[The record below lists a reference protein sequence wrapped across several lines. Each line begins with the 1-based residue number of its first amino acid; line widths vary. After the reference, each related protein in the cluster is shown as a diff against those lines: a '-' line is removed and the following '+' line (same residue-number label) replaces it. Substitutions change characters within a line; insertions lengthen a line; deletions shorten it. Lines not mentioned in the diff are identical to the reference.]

1 MRLLTALGRRARVV
15 HVRVALS
22 ALMTEPVIP
31 QNQIPAD
38 ILGSGADAGNLIAML
53 QILKRTAPKRVRL
66 KKLDRFVLTWL
77 CRAWPS
83 AMASRGTESR
93 RKLQ

>member
-1 MRLLTALGRRARVV
+1 M
-15 HVRVALS
+15 RVALTP
-22 ALMTEPVIP
+22 LRTEPVIP

-38 ILGSGADAGNLIAML
+38 TLSSGADAGNLIAML
-53 QILKRTAPKRVRL
+53 QILKRTVPKRVRL
-66 KKLDRFVLTWL
+66 KRLDRFVLTWL

-83 AMASRGTESR
+83 ATADRGTESR